1 MKNIIVFTIGFLITT
16 MRSISSIA
24 QESNASANQEGKN
37 ISSLKHTWSA
47 QWITHPTASTLDY
60 GVFNLRR
67 TFKLDSVPNSF
78 TIYVSADNRY
88 RLYVNGAYICEG
100 PSRGDIGHWRYETL
114 DIAKHLEVGHNL
126 IAVEVVNFGEFRHAK
141 QQTFQTAFIL
151 QGESTNP
158 VNINT
163 SKNSHWKVI
172 KNEAYNCIPFVSD
185 SVGGYYAAGPGD
197 HITGEKYPWGW
208 KLPSYDDS
216 SWQSPRLAMVEFAVG
231 RGFLYGSTWF
241 LVPRTIPLMEESE
254 TRFKEIV
261 RTVNIEDPAPF
272 YTGKDP
278 LKVPANR
285 KVSLLLDHEVH
296 TIGHPELTVSGGENS
311 SIKITY
317 AEGLMYGNN
326 SRIANSGWLKGN
338 RNQVEGFEMR
348 GYYDIILPDG
358 GNERTYKPLG
368 MRTFRY
374 VQLDIVTDDDPL
386 VIEDYHG
393 VYGAYPF
400 EEKAKFTSAD
410 VSLNKIWETSWR
422 TLRNSSTEGFE
433 DPYYEQLQYIG
444 DTRIESLV
452 SIFVSGDDRLMR
464 KAIQQFDDSRLTIGL
479 TQSRYPSYIV
489 QVIPT
494 YSLLWIG
501 MMHDFLMYRND
512 PEFLRQF
519 LPGIEGVLAWFER
532 NMDKNGMLG
541 SLEWWNFTDWSS
553 GFTNGIPPGADDGN
567 SANVSL
573 QYVLALKNASDIFAH
588 LGDIEKAD
596 KYLKISKS
604 LQEAVYEH
612 CFDHDKGLIA
622 ERPEKDVFSQ
632 HTNIFGI
639 ISNTFKPHEQKQV
652 MEKVLEDKDLI
663 QASIYFRFYLHRA
676 LLMSGMGNQYLTM
689 LSPWNNML
697 AMGMTTFGERDER
710 PRSDCHGWSASP
722 CFDLLNIVAGIQ
734 SVSPG
739 FKKVLIE
746 PNLGH
751 LVEMSI
757 SLPHPNGIL
766 EISLTKNKKEQISGN
781 IKVPEGVHGI
791 FKGNGISINLKP
803 GNNEI

>member
-1 MKNIIVFTIGFLITT
+1 MA
-16 MRSISSIA
+16 MWSISSFA
-24 QESNASANQEGKN
+24 QESNAIVNEEGKN
-37 ISSLKHTWSA
+37 ISSLKHAWSA
-47 QWITHPTASTLDY
+47 RWITHPSASTLDY
-60 GVFNLRR
+60 GVFNFRR
-67 TFKLDSVPNSF
+67 KFKLDSIPNSF
-78 TIYVSADNRY
+78 IIYVSADNRY
-88 RLYVNGAYICEG
+88 RLYVNGAFICEG
-100 PSRGDIGHWRYETL
+100 PSRGDIDHWRYETL
-114 DIAKHLEVGHNL
+114 DIAKHLQDGDNL

-141 QQTFQTAFIL
+141 QQTFQTALIL
-151 QGESTNP
+151 QGKSTNP

-163 SKNSHWKVI
+163 SENNHWKVI
-172 KNEAYNCIPFVSD
+172 KNEAYKCIPFVSD

-197 HITGEKYPWGW
+197 HITGKNYPWGW
-208 KLPSYDDS
+208 ELPACDDS
-216 SWQSPRLAMVEFAVG
+216 IWLSPRSAMVEFAVG

-254 TRFKEIV
+254 TRFKQIV
-261 RTVNIEDPAPF
+261 RTENIEDPAPF
-272 YTGKDP
+272 ITGKNP
-278 LKVPANR
+278 LRIPAN
-285 KVSLLLDHEVH
+285 KKISLLLDHQFH

-317 AEGLMYGNN
+317 AEGLMYGKNAH
-326 SRIANSGWLKGN
+326 IANGGWLKGN
-338 RNQVEGFEMR
+338 RNQVEGLEMR
-348 GYYDIILPDG
+348 GYYDIYLPDG
-358 GNERTYKPLG
+358 GNKRTYKPLG

-374 VQLDIVTDDDPL
+374 VQLDIVTGDQPL
-386 VIEDYHG
+386 IIEDYHG
-393 VYGAYPF
+393 IYSAYPF
-400 EEKAKFTSAD
+400 VEKAKFSSDD
-410 VSLNKIWETSWR
+410 VSLHKIWETSWR

-489 QVIPT
+489 QVIPP

-519 LPGIEGVLAWFER
+519 LPGIEGVLAWFDR

-541 SLEWWNFTDWSS
+541 SLEWWNFTDWSN

-567 SANVSL
+567 SANLSL
-573 QYVLALKNASDIFAH
+573 QYALALNNASDIFRC
-588 LGDIEKAD
+588 LSENEQAD
-596 KYLKISKS
+596 KYMEMSKS
-604 LQEAVYEH
+604 IQKAVYDH
-612 CFDHDKGLIA
+612 CFDQEKGLIA
-622 ERPEKDVFSQ
+622 ERHEKDVFSQ

-639 ISNTFKPHEQKQV
+639 ISNTFKPDEQKMV
-652 MEKVLEDKDLI
+652 MKKVLEDQDLI
-663 QASIYFRFYLHRA
+663 QASIYFRFYLNRA
-676 LLMSGMGNQYLTM
+676 LLMSGMGDRYLTM

-697 AMGMTTFGERDER
+697 AMGMTTFGETDED

-722 CFDLLNIVAGIQ
+722 CFDFLNIVAGIQ

-751 LVEMSI
+751 LNKISASI
-757 SLPHPNGIL
+757 PHPDGML
-766 EISLTKNKKEQISGN
+766 EISLIKNKKGQISGN
-781 IKVPEGVHGI
+781 IKLPEGIEGI
-791 FKGNGISINLKP
+791 FKGNGSSINLKS
-803 GNNEI
+803 GDNEI